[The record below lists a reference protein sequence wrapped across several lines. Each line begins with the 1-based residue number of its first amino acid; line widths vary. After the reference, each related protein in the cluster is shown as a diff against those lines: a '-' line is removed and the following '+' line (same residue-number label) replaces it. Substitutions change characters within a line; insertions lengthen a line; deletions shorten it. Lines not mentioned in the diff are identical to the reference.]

1 MLLNRIEFALVNNPV
16 RSAIQS
22 SFEAARL
29 LRMGGDVRGGRVL
42 EIGCGG
48 GTGVSIILKQFG
60 AAAVDAFDLD
70 PRMVARAVRRH
81 ARHPSVHLW
90 VADCTA
96 IPVPDAVY
104 DAVFDFAIIHHVPD
118 WRAALREVARVL
130 KPGGRFYAEEA
141 LGRLIT
147 HPVTRIF
154 LDHPQLDRF
163 EAPDFER
170 GLADAGLVPH
180 RPETLW
186 GAFGWFFAVKS
197 GAGC

>member
-1 MLLNRIEFALVNNPV
+1 MLLNRVEFALVNNPV
-16 RSAIQS
+16 RSAIQR
-22 SFEAARL
+22 SFEASRL

-42 EIGCGG
+42 EIGCGRG
-48 GTGVSIILKQFG
+48 MGIPILLDQFG

-70 PRMVARAVRRH
+70 PRMVARASRRLSG
-81 ARHPSVHLW
+81 RGSIRLW

-96 IPVPDAVY
+96 IPVADAAY
-104 DAVFDFAIIHHVPD
+104 DAVFDFGIIHHVPD

-130 KPGGRFYAEEA
+130 KPGGRFYAEEVF
-141 LGRLIT
+141 GTFIT

-163 EAPDFER
+163 EAADFER
-170 GLADAGLVPH
+170 GLAAAGLLPR

-186 GAFGWFFAVKS
+186 GTFGWFLAVKP
-197 GAGC
+197 A

>member
-16 RSAIQS
+16 RSAIQR

-29 LRMGGDVRGGRVL
+29 FRMGGTVSGGKVL
-42 EIGCGG
+42 EIGCGRG
-48 GTGVSIILKQFG
+48 IGIPIILDRFG

-70 PRMVARAVRRH
+70 PRMVARASRRV
-81 ARHPSVHLW
+81 ARRPSTRLW

-96 IPVPDAVY
+96 VPVADATY
-104 DAVFDFAIIHHVPD
+104 DAVFDFGIIHHVPD

-130 KPGGRFYAEEA
+130 KPGGRFYAVEVF
-141 LGRLIT
+141 GGFIT

-170 GLADAGLVPH
+170 GLVDAGLIPG

-186 GAFGWFFAVKS
+186 GTFGWFVAAKP
-197 GAGC
+197 A

>member
-1 MLLNRIEFALVNNPV
+1 MLLNRVEFALVNNPV
-16 RSAIQS
+16 RSAIQR
-22 SFEAARL
+22 SFEASRL

-42 EIGCGG
+42 EIGCGR
-48 GTGVSIILKQFG
+48 GVGIPILFEQFG

-70 PRMVARAVRRH
+70 PRMVARASRRLS
-81 ARHPSVHLW
+81 RRRSIRLW

-96 IPVPDAVY
+96 IPVADAAY
-104 DAVFDFAIIHHVPD
+104 DAVFDFGIIHHVPD
-118 WRAALREVARVL
+118 WRSALREVARVL
-130 KPGGRFYAEEA
+130 KPGGRFYAEEVF
-141 LGRLIT
+141 RNFIT

-170 GLADAGLVPH
+170 GLEAAGLVPG

-186 GAFGWFFAVKS
+186 GAFGWFLAVKP
-197 GAGC
+197 A